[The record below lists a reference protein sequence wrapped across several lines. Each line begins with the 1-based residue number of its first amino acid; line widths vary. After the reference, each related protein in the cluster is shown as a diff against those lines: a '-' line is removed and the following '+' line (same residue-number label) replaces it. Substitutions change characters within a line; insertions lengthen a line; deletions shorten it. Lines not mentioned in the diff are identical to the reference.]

1 MEGTAVN
8 WRERLPRLRRAG
20 IWAVILCAAAYAV
33 VGVVFDG
40 GRVSAHG
47 LPSLQDVWLLP
58 LILVMAP
65 LNYLLR
71 FVKWH
76 AYTRRLGFDH
86 VPWRGNLVIFL
97 AGLGLTLTPGK
108 VGELVKSWML
118 WERYRMPAARSAPMI
133 VADRITDGCAMLA
146 LATVGAVLLGKGDVP
161 YVLIAAIVVIILLLR
176 SRRVMRGVLRLLARV
191 PRLRPFEQRMEDL
204 LDAAQALLAPDIFGY
219 AFLLGLIGWGLE
231 GLIVFLALGMFG
243 YPFTVGG
250 SLLVVASSAI
260 AGGVSALPGGV
271 GAAEGVMV
279 GLLLWLGVPLP
290 LAVLTTL
297 ITRFS
302 TLWLGVAIGLVALG
316 LAEAGGGTAPAP
328 EALGMVEGPA
338 KGGA

>member
-1 MEGTAVN
+1 MV
-8 WRERLPRLRRAG
+8 
-20 IWAVILCAAAYAV
+20 VCAAMYAV

-40 GRVSAHG
+40 RQVAAHG
-47 LPSLQDVWLLP
+47 LPAMTRPWLLP
-58 LILVMAP
+58 LVLLMAP
-65 LNYLLR
+65 VNYLLR

-76 AYTRRLGFDH
+76 AYTRRLGFAH
-86 VPWRGNLVIFL
+86 VPWRGNLAVFL

-118 WERYRMPAARSAPMI
+118 WTRYRVPAARSAPMI
-133 VADRITDGCAMLA
+133 FADRVTDGCAMLA
-146 LATVGAVLLGKGDVP
+146 LASLGAVMLGRGRVP
-161 YVLIAAIVVIILLLR
+161 WVLIVGIVVLIALIR
-176 SRRVMRGVLRLLARV
+176 NRRVMLGLLGLLARI
-191 PRLRPFEQRMEDL
+191 PRLGALEHKMHEL
-204 LDAAQALLAPDIFGY
+204 LDAAQALMDLDIFAY
-219 AFLLGLIGWGLE
+219 AFLLGLVGWGLE
-231 GLIVFLALGMFG
+231 GLIVYLALGMFG
-243 YPFTVGG
+243 YPLSVGA

-302 TLWLGVAIGLVALG
+302 TLWLGVTIGLICLG
-316 LAEAGGGTAPAP
+316 VVQARDGRGGASPTP
-328 EALGMVEGPA
+328 GPA
-338 KGGA
+338 QV